1 MTEYRVGIC
10 SWTDPSLIKE
20 GDFYPARSMSAE
32 ERLRYYA
39 TAFDTVEVDSVYYAL
54 PSARNAALWVA
65 RTPAGFLFNV
75 KAYAL
80 MTGHHPRA
88 DSLPADL
95 RAMLPLAPKTTRRGE
110 IDRSAFPPEALD
122 RCFTLFRES
131 LRPLAEANRLGYV
144 LFQLA
149 PWIRF
154 SESALAYLAT
164 LSDRLPGWA
173 VAVEFRDRSW
183 IPDHAAL
190 VFDALARAKL
200 AVVCVDAPQAPNA
213 IPRVA
218 EATTDTAIL
227 RLHGR
232 NAAGWLAQLQGEE
245 PSIREKY
252 DYLYREDELVGIVG
266 EARVLEAK
274 AKRIFILFNNN
285 NKDYPARNALQAL
298 GLLGKPPVDFDG
310 LKAAWKTAHPRRG
323 AGKDL
328 PGRLFN

>member
-1 MTEYRVGIC
+1 M
-10 SWTDPSLIKE
+10 
-20 GDFYPARSMSAE
+20 
-32 ERLRYYA
+32 
-39 TAFDTVEVDSVYYAL
+39 
-54 PSARNAALWVA
+54 
-65 RTPAGFLFNV
+65 
-75 KAYAL
+75 
-80 MTGHHPRA
+80 
-88 DSLPADL
+88 
-95 RAMLPLAPKTTRRGE
+95 
-110 IDRSAFPPEALD
+110 
-122 RCFTLFRES
+122 
-131 LRPLAEANRLGYV
+131 AEANRLGCV

-154 SESALAYLAT
+154 SES
-164 LSDRLPGWA
+164 
-173 VAVEFRDRSW
+173 
-183 IPDHAAL
+183 
-190 VFDALARAKL
+190 ALARAKL

-232 NAAGWLAQLQGEE
+232 NVAGWLAQLQGEE

-252 DYLYREDELVGIVG
+252 DYLYREDELVEIVG
-266 EARVLEAK
+266 EARVLGAK
-274 AKRIFILFNNN
+274 AKRVFILFNN

-328 PGRLFN
+328 PGGLFN